1 MKKLLALCLA
11 MLLTLSLFVGA
22 YADEKVTLTFAE
34 TMTSPERTLV
44 LEDAIKAYE
53 ADHPNVT
60 IELVSPPYESAETKV
75 ASMLAAGQE
84 VDIVE
89 IRDNSVG
96 AWINNGFLYKL
107 DDLVADWGGK
117 DQLVDAALLAGAS
130 MGDATYFIPQYLYVK
145 ALMVRTDILE
155 KLGVTEMPTTTD
167 EFLAVCKQI
176 TDPSKGQYA
185 FALRGIGSPCKTT
198 DIMFATEVPNLRLD
212 NFYLTEDGTFYMD
225 TDGGRKALANYLDLF
240 QNCCPPDSV
249 NWGYNDQINGFVSG
263 TTPFLV
269 QDPDAVG
276 SVSGSLSPDQYTA
289 IPMPLGDSGT
299 RYLDYGF
306 AGLAVAANSEHPAE
320 AFDFVKYMISA
331 EVNAS
336 ICEFYGALP
345 VNKGAY
351 EASAMFELP
360 VYKAWA
366 DEMADEH
373 TVFTKFPLE
382 DPRFTEYASTV
393 HLAAIQS
400 YLLGQSTAEDMI
412 KTCKDFWGY

>member
-22 YADEKVTLTFAE
+22 YAEEKITLTFAE

-44 LEDAIKAYE
+44 LEDAIRAYE

-107 DDLVADWGGK
+107 DDLVADWDGK

-130 MGDATYFIPQYLYVK
+130 MGDATFFIPQYLYVK

-155 KLGVTEMPTTTD
+155 KLGVTEMPATTD

-176 TDPSKGQYA
+176 TDPAKGQYA

-198 DIMFATEVPNLRLD
+198 DIMFATEIPDLRLD
-212 NFYLTEDGTFYMD
+212 NFYLTEDGTFFMD
-225 TDGGRKALANYLDLF
+225 TEGGRKALANYLALF

-289 IPMPLGDSGT
+289 IPMPLGASGT

-351 EASAMFELP
+351 EASEMFELP

-382 DPRFTEYASTV
+382 DPRFTEYSSTV

>member
-107 DDLVADWGGK
+107 DDLVADWDGK

-130 MGDATYFIPQYLYVK
+130 MGDATFFIPQYLYVK

-249 NWGYNDQINGFVSG
+249 NRGYNDQINGFVSG

>member
-22 YADEKVTLTFAE
+22 YAEEKITLTFAE

-107 DDLVADWGGK
+107 DDLVADWDGK

-130 MGDATYFIPQYLYVK
+130 MGDATFFIPQYLYVK

-155 KLGVTEMPTTTD
+155 KLGVTEMPATTD

-176 TDPSKGQYA
+176 TDPAKGQYA

-198 DIMFATEVPNLRLD
+198 DIMFATEIPDLRLD
-212 NFYLTEDGTFYMD
+212 NFYLTEDGTFFMD
-225 TDGGRKALANYLDLF
+225 TEGGRKALANYLALF

-289 IPMPLGDSGT
+289 IPMPLGASGT

-351 EASAMFELP
+351 EASEMFELP

-382 DPRFTEYASTV
+382 DPRFTEYSSTV